1 MDVLEAIFTRRSIR
15 EFTNEDVSEAD
26 LETLLRAAMAA
37 PSGEGYSLV
46 TRDDGTKQVAYKGK
60 PLYYWSKDM
69 KPGDK
74 TGDGV
79 NNLWRMATP

>member
-37 PSGEGYSLV
+37 PSA
-46 TRDDGTKQVAYKGK
+46 QV
-60 PLYYWSKDM
+60 
-69 KPGDK
+69 
-74 TGDGV
+74 
-79 NNLWRMATP
+79 